1 VRCKRG
7 TAHGSGNLITSKDT
21 AEMLEKYD
29 FDKLAIGTLGSHS
42 ALNIFKGA
50 KEEGFRTVCI
60 CTKQN
65 SLLYKKFPLTDEIIL
80 VNNFTELLNPRL
92 QEKLLNLNV
101 ILIPHG
107 SFTAYLSTEQLTSSL
122 HVPMFGNRQ
131 LLHWEA
137 NREEQADWLRKAGL
151 LLPATFQKPD
161 EIDRLVIAKLPGAK
175 GGRGYFLANS
185 PSSFHKKVREMVDRA
200 LLREEDVDKIHLQ
213 EYALGVNVY
222 PSYFSSI
229 IKDDVEFLVVDRRYE
244 SAVDAI
250 GKIPAS
256 EQLEI
261 NVNPTYTI
269 VGNFP
274 IVLRE
279 SLLPELIRMG
289 EKVHKKAQELAPPGI
304 IGPFCLETVITDD
317 LKIYTFEISA
327 RIVAGTNTGI
337 GTSPY
342 AYLRFGSNMYMGRR
356 IALEVK
362 EAREQNRLP
371 EVLA

>member
-1 VRCKRG
+1 M
-7 TAHGSGNLITSKDT
+7 ITSEEIAKVLD
-21 AEMLEKYD
+21 KYD
-29 FDKLAIGTLGSHS
+29 LNKIAIGTLGSHS
-42 ALNIFKGA
+42 SLNIFKGA

-60 CTKQN
+60 CKEKDAIM
-65 SLLYKKFPLTDEIIL
+65 YKKFPLVDELII
-80 VNNFTELLNPRL
+80 VKDFTELLGKKL
-92 QEKLLNLNV
+92 QEKLRKLNV
-101 ILIPHG
+101 VLIPHG
-107 SFTAYLSTEQLTSSL
+107 SFTAYLSTEEMQNSL
-122 HVPMFGNRQ
+122 LIPMFGNRE

-137 NREEQADWLRKAGL
+137 NRKEQEEWLRKAGL
-151 LLPATFQKPD
+151 RLPATFKKPD
-161 EIDRLVIAKLPGAK
+161 EIDRLIIAKLPGAK

-185 PSSFHKKVREMVDRA
+185 PSSFRKKSKEMVDRG
-200 LLREEDVDKIHLQ
+200 LLHKDDVDRIHLQ
-213 EYALGVNVY
+213 EYVLGVNVY

-229 IKDDVEFLVVDRRYE
+229 IRDDVEFLAVDRRYE

-261 NVNPTYTI
+261 GVNPTYTI

-279 SLLPELIRMG
+279 SLLPELMRMG
-289 EKVHKKAQELAPPGI
+289 DSVHKKAKELAPPGI

-327 RIVAGTNTGI
+327 RIVAGTNIGI

-342 AYLRFGSNMYMGRR
+342 AYLKYGENMYMGRR

-362 EAREQNRLP
+362 EALKQGKLQAI
-371 EVLA
+371 LA

>member
-1 VRCKRG
+1 V
-7 TAHGSGNLITSKDT
+7 ITSKDIG
-21 AEMLEKYD
+21 EILETYD
-29 FDKLAIGTLGSHS
+29 LDKLAIGTLGSHS
-42 ALNIFKGA
+42 ALNVFKGA
-50 KEEGFRTVCI
+50 KEESFRTVCVCKEKDAI
-60 CTKQN
+60 
-65 SLLYKKFPLTDEIIL
+65 LYRKFPLADEIII
-80 VNNFTELLNPRL
+80 VKDFNELLSEAL
-92 QEKLLNLNV
+92 QEKLRRLNV
-101 ILIPHG
+101 VLIPHG

-122 HVPMFGNRQ
+122 YVPMFGNRQ

-137 NREEQADWLRKAGL
+137 NREEQAEWLRKAGL
-151 LLPATFQKPD
+151 RLPATFKTPD
-161 EIDRLVIAKLPGAK
+161 EIDRLIIAKLPGAK

-185 PSSFHKKVREMVDRA
+185 PSSFRRKFMEMVDRG
-200 LLREEDVDKIHLQ
+200 LLREKDMSKVHLQ

-229 IKDDVEFLVVDRRYE
+229 IKDDVELLAVDRRYE

-250 GKIPAS
+250 GKIPAG

-261 NVNPTYTI
+261 DVNPTYTI

-279 SLLPELIRMG
+279 SLLPELMRMG
-289 EKVHKKAQELAPPGI
+289 DNVHKKARELAPPGI

-327 RIVAGTNTGI
+327 RIVAGTNVGI

-342 AYLRFGSNMYMGRR
+342 AYLKYGADMYMGRR
-356 IALEVK
+356 IALELK
-362 EAREQNRLP
+362 EAREQGRLQ

>member
-1 VRCKRG
+1 M
-7 TAHGSGNLITSKDT
+7 ITPSDV
-21 AEMLEKYD
+21 AQILNKYD
-29 FDKLAIGTLGSHS
+29 LGKLVIGTLGSHS
-42 ALNIFKGA
+42 SLNIFKGA
-50 KEEGFRTVCI
+50 KEEGFRTMCI
-60 CTKQN
+60 CKEKDAIMYQ
-65 SLLYKKFPLTDEIIL
+65 KFPLADEIIT
-80 VNNFTELLNPRL
+80 VKDFSELLSDKL
-92 QEKLLNLNV
+92 QEKLRELNV

-122 HVPMFGNRQ
+122 YVPMFGNRE

-137 NREEQADWLRKAGL
+137 DRNEQAEWLRKAGL
-151 LLPATFQKPD
+151 RLPAVFKSPD

-185 PSSFHKKVREMVDRA
+185 PESFRKKFGEMVARG
-200 LLREEDVDKIHLQ
+200 LLSEDDVDKVHLQ

-229 IKDDVEFLVVDRRYE
+229 IKDDVELLAMDRRYE
-244 SAVDAI
+244 SAVDSL

-261 NVNPTYTI
+261 GVNPTYTV

-279 SLLPELIRMG
+279 SLLPELMRMG
-289 EKVHKKAQELAPPGI
+289 DSVHKKARELAPPGI

-327 RIVAGTNTGI
+327 RIVAGTNVGI

-342 AYLRFGSNMYMGRR
+342 AYLRYGENMYMGRR
-356 IALEVK
+356 IALEIK
-362 EAREQNRLP
+362 EALRQKRLH
-371 EVLA
+371 EVAA

>member
-1 VRCKRG
+1 MILRKD
-7 TAHGSGNLITSKDT
+7 SGQ
-21 AEMLEKYD
+21 MLENYD
-29 FDKLAIGTLGSHS
+29 LDKLAVGTLGSHS

-50 KEEGFRTVCI
+50 KEEGFRTVCV
-60 CTKQN
+60 CTEEN
-65 SLLYKKFPLTDEIIL
+65 AILYKRFPLVDELII
-80 VNNFTELLNPRL
+80 VRDFTELLSEAL
-92 QEKLLNLNV
+92 QEKLRHLNV
-101 ILIPHG
+101 VLIPHG
-107 SFTAYLSTEQLTSSL
+107 SFTAYLSTEQLTSKL
-122 HVPMFGNRQ
+122 WVPMLGNRQ

-137 NREEQADWLRKAGL
+137 NREEQAEWLRKAGL
-151 LLPATFQKPD
+151 RLPATFQKPD

-185 PSSFHKKVREMVDRA
+185 LSSFRKKSKEMVARG
-200 LLREEDVDKIHLQ
+200 LLREEDVDKVHLQ

-229 IKDDVEFLVVDRRYE
+229 IKDDIELLAVDRRYE

-261 NVNPTYTI
+261 DVNPTYTI

-289 EKVHKKAQELAPPGI
+289 DNVHKKAKELAPPGI

-327 RIVAGTNTGI
+327 RIVAGTNVGI

-342 AYLRFGSNMYMGRR
+342 AYLRYGPNMYMGRR
-356 IALEVK
+356 IALELK
-362 EAREQNRLP
+362 EAREQDRLL

>member
-1 VRCKRG
+1 V
-7 TAHGSGNLITSKDT
+7 ITSKES
-21 AEMLEKYD
+21 AEMLENYD
-29 FDKLAIGTLGSHS
+29 LDKLAIGTLGSHS

-50 KEEGFRTVCI
+50 KEEGFRTVCV
-60 CTKQN
+60 CTEKN
-65 SLLYKKFPLTDEIIL
+65 AILYKKFPLADEIIL
-80 VNNFTELLNPRL
+80 VKDFTELLSEEL
-92 QEKLLNLNV
+92 QEKLRRLNA

-122 HVPMFGNRQ
+122 YVPMFGNRQ

-137 NREEQADWLRKAGL
+137 NREAQAEWLRKAGL
-151 LLPATFQKPD
+151 RLPATFKSPD

-185 PSSFHKKVREMVDRA
+185 PSSFRKKSKEMVDRG
-200 LLREEDVDKIHLQ
+200 LLREEDVDKVHLQ

-229 IKDDVEFLVVDRRYE
+229 IKDDVEFLAVDRRYE

-261 NVNPTYTI
+261 GVNPTYTI

-289 EKVHKKAQELAPPGI
+289 DSVHKKAQELAPPGV

-327 RIVAGTNTGI
+327 RIVAGTNIGI

-342 AYLRFGSNMYMGRR
+342 AYLRYGAGMYMGRR
-356 IALEVK
+356 IALELK
-362 EAREQNRLP
+362 EAREQGRLA